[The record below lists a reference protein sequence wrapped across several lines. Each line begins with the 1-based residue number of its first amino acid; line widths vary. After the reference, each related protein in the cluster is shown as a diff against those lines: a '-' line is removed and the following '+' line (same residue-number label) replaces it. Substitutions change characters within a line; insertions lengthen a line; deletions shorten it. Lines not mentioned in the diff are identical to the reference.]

1 MQAYCIPLV
10 SSYPPAS
17 SLPSGGPF
25 NADPVLHCLDCLLS
39 LLCIHPTLSWQ
50 SHLFYAPP
58 ESENVQS
65 SKFTL
70 ISQIRAFRYS
80 LQLPIGISHRR
91 FKYFMHTISSFALFS
106 SPPSPFPLTFG
117 RSSCP
122 IDCSISKYQFL
133 SLYLSCLPPK
143 HTTPPDVLSFNS
155 FLDCTCNMPLKK
167 I

>member
-1 MQAYCIPLV
+1 MHASCIPLV

-25 NADPVLHCLDCLLS
+25 NADTVSHCLHCLLS
-39 LLCIHPTLSWQ
+39 LLCTHPTLSWQ

-70 ISQIRAFRYS
+70 ISQLRTFRYS

-91 FKYFMHTISSFALFS
+91 FKYFMHTISSFASFS
-106 SPPSPFPLTFG
+106 SPPSPFFPLTFG

-133 SLYLSCLPPK
+133 SLYLSCPPPQTH
-143 HTTPPDVLSFNS
+143 HTPRCPFFQFISVLHMQYAF
-155 FLDCTCNMPLKK
+155 
-167 I
+167 

>member
-25 NADPVLHCLDCLLS
+25 NADPVSHCLDCLLS

-91 FKYFMHTISSFALFS
+91 FKYFMHTISSFASFS
-106 SPPSPFPLTFG
+106 SPPSPFFPLHLA
-117 RSSCP
+117 
-122 IDCSISKYQFL
+122 D
-133 SLYLSCLPPK
+133 
-143 HTTPPDVLSFNS
+143 HHVLLIVAFRNTNS
-155 FLDCTCNMPLKK
+155 FLSISPAYPPNTPRPQMSFLSIHFWTAHAICL
-167 I
+167 